1 MLSDPNAEAVDR
13 LQRARSA
20 AIAREYVCLAGVD
33 RGRCMIW
40 SGRANIYY
48 FAHIIDIGRRPHV
61 SRPAPPEADPAPVVE
76 EPQVLPP
83 GDTMRRVLTWMAE
96 NGNEPATSQQIAEGL
111 GLSAVRL
118 RYVLQ
123 KQSARYLRKVGSV
136 ANAAGGPPSYLYV
149 AIDPEAHLA
158 IESEGTAERVMAWF
172 ADRDNQP
179 AAADE
184 VAADMDLSADT
195 LRQMMNH
202 DKRFCKAGKAVGP
215 NGGRARN
222 LYQVVINGG

>member
-1 MLSDPNAEAVDR
+1 MLPEPNADAVDR
-13 LQRARSA
+13 LRRARST
-20 AIAREYVCLAGVD
+20 AIAREYTSIAGVD
-33 RGRCMIW
+33 RGRRMIW

-61 SRPAPPEADPAPVVE
+61 SRPAPPEADPVPVVE
-76 EPQVLPP
+76 ELQVLPP
-83 GDTMRRVLTWMAE
+83 GDTMRRVLTWMVK
-96 NGNEPATSQQIAEGL
+96 NGNEPATSQQIADGI

-136 ANAAGGPPSYLYV
+136 ANAAGGPPSHLYV
-149 AIDPEAHLA
+149 AIDAEAHLS
-158 IESEGTAERVMAWF
+158 IESKGTAELVMAWF
-172 ADRDNQP
+172 VARNNRP

-202 DKRFCKAGKAVGP
+202 DKRFRKAGKAVGP

-222 LYQVVINGG
+222 LYQAIRNGG